1 MEEGLKRF
9 RSSLP
14 RLRISKDKHYL
25 ETEEG
30 TPFFWMADTAWTIAG
45 HLKREEVE
53 YYLDNRKEKGFNGIQ
68 IVALD
73 PETNPEM
80 RNAYGDKALVG
91 DDVLKPNEPYW
102 EYLDEIIARAARKG
116 FYVLLL
122 PAWGELIVGDDWFD
136 GIFPKRITE
145 ENAEQYGYWIGRRY
159 ADYTNILWCLGGDRH
174 PVHRGEDYRMVWR
187 KLAQGIGQGATG
199 KELKWDKTSKVW
211 ERILITYHPT
221 ISDDPDAFSSSFYFP
236 EEPWMAFHMLQSG
249 HREYVRN
256 YAAIGAEYHK
266 AGHKPIWDGEPNYE
280 DWKITVIPGEKPRYH
295 DAWNVRKRAYW
306 SLMAGAFGHTYG
318 NACVWCMTDEAR
330 KDGDVLTYTW
340 KEALNRPGATQMQY
354 LKRIMDTSNFFAS
367 EPCQE
372 MLGRL
377 DNYLDIRKTC
387 RRTPDGR
394 YAMIYFTSGGTEP
407 VEFSFLSGT
416 QIEAR
421 WYNPRDGKFYNL
433 EGKESKTAQIII
445 NRKQREYFSTPSEGR
460 GMDWILILTAK
471 EE

>member
-1 MEEGLKRF
+1 
-9 RSSLP
+9 
-14 RLRISKDKHYL
+14 
-25 ETEEG
+25 
-30 TPFFWMADTAWTIAG
+30 
-45 HLKREEVE
+45 
-53 YYLDNRKEKGFNGIQ
+53 
-68 IVALD
+68 
-73 PETNPEM
+73 
-80 RNAYGDKALVG
+80 
-91 DDVLKPNEPYW
+91 
-102 EYLDEIIARAARKG
+102 
-116 FYVLLL
+116 
-122 PAWGELIVGDDWFD
+122 
-136 GIFPKRITE
+136 
-145 ENAEQYGYWIGRRY
+145 
-159 ADYTNILWCLGGDRH
+159 
-174 PVHRGEDYRMVWR
+174 MVWR

-280 DWKITVIPGEKPRYH
+280 DWKITVMPGEKPRYH

-340 KEALNRPGATQMQY
+340 QEALNRPGATQMQY
-354 LKRIMDTSNFFAS
+354 LKRIMDTRNFFAS